1 VTAALGSPA
10 GDHRVLE
17 PPGATPA
24 AARRLD
30 ALGELRDGEVRVD
43 LDALVLGDA
52 DLAAWRARLG
62 TDPAV
67 LSGALLETV
76 AERGGLDGE
85 PGRGTY
91 LGTVAA
97 VGAAHPWPAS
107 VGERVALPSPAVALP
122 AFAVP
127 GPWDGRSPVV
137 PLRGHAVA
145 PAGVPTVVVPDGAS
159 ATAARWLALLA
170 DVPAALDALLS
181 RLPRPSCGAV
191 VVVLGGD
198 TPAGAVASRD
208 LVVRGVDVASVVET
222 LEGARLAAGLGVGHV
237 VVADLGDPVG
247 TQRVIE
253 EAVPATVPAA
263 VVASAPAGPLA
274 VRTAPRVLLLDGGSG
289 AAVARHA
296 AEEARAV
303 EVLVRR
309 EPGAGRGERTRD
321 LVASSRVLAE
331 VLRWRTGHQ
340 VPRAGRHELPPWE
353 RT

>member
-1 VTAALGSPA
+1 VSASFGSPA

-24 AARRLD
+24 SARRLD
-30 ALGELRDGEVRVD
+30 ALGELWDGEVRVD
-43 LDALVLGDA
+43 LEALVMDDA

-62 TDPAV
+62 SDAAV
-67 LSGALLETV
+67 LSAALLETI
-76 AERGGLDGE
+76 AERGALDGE

-97 VGAAHPWPAS
+97 VGTEHPWPAS

-127 GPWDGRSPVV
+127 GPWDGRCPVV

-145 PAGVPTVVVPDGAS
+145 PAGIPTVVVPDGAS

-181 RLPRPSCGAV
+181 RLSRRAAI
-191 VVVLGGD
+191 VVLGGD
-198 TPAGAVASRD
+198 TPAGAVACRD
-208 LVVRGVDVASVVET
+208 LVIRGVDVATVVET
-222 LEGARLAAGLGVGHV
+222 LDGARRSEGLGVRRV

-247 TQRVIE
+247 SRQVMT
-253 EAVPATVPAA
+253 EAAA
-263 VVASAPAGPLA
+263 GTFAAVVVASARAGALA
-274 VRTAPRVLLLDGGSG
+274 VRTAPHLLLVDPG
-289 AAVARHA
+289 AGATVARHA
-296 AEEARAV
+296 AEDARAV

-309 EPGAGRGERTRD
+309 EPGAERGERTRD
-321 LVASSRVLAE
+321 LVASCRVLAE

-340 VPRAGRHELPPWE
+340 VPRAGRREPPPWE
-353 RT
+353 GT